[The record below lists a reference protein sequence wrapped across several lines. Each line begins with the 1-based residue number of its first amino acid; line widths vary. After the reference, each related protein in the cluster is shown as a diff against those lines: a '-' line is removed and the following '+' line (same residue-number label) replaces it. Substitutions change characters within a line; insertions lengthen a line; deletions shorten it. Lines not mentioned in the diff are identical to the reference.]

1 MHDRLIAAEADALGA
16 PVVTRDEALTA
27 SVRVATV
34 W

>member
-16 PVVTRDEALTA
+16 PVVTRDEALAA
-27 SVRVATV
+27 SDRVTTV